1 MKKCKQCNSPWQ
13 DEFNICPICGGDLVD
28 ESNSLDSMLN
38 MGSGNAVSGGIHLSH
53 DHSQKHD
60 NSISSSNNTSN
71 SNNSTTTNTTT
82 QNFYG
87 AMPFMQTKTVKS
99 HEEILRERK
108 IQYRECCKKVL
119 ADGLL
124 NAEER
129 NWLEEQRVLIDISA
143 EVASSIL
150 NEVQISSRR
159 SVMSMGTVHRI
170 QLNNFKRAVE
180 GNMVANIKRSMPQIK
195 VVAEKFQEEEVQ
207 FLYYMVMAALDPNE
221 CVESYQ
227 NRRDDK
233 YWLTFWA
240 YVAFHKLGDVQ
251 NAENAMI
258 ELAKWQGLMPD
269 ENTVVLAALGSLMDG
284 DKDMASDMCMQVDK
298 NEYTPLLDPIM
309 EVLYA
314 INNYSLNDKN
324 IMTILQKNKFYV
336 DNFLDEIYKIELEE
350 KLLAEEEKKRKEE
363 EERKRKEAELKR
375 QREEKERKRE
385 EEEKLRREEES
396 RRRMEEER
404 KRLEQER
411 QRLEAECKQRDE
423 SERKL
428 REAELKRQQEVAERL
443 KIEEESRKKMEEE
456 RKLLEQEKQRVE
468 AECKQ
473 KEEVERISK
482 ASELKRQQE
491 VADRLK
497 REEESRKKIEEERKL
512 LEHERQLLEVE
523 RKKKEEAE
531 RIIKASELK
540 RQQDESKR
548 NEEAERL
555 RREEE
560 LCKKIEEERKLLEQE
575 RHLLEVER
583 KKKEELER
591 RYCPQCGKLVDA
603 AYAFCMSCGH
613 KLK

>member
-207 FLYYMVMAALDPNE
+207 FLYYMVMAALNPNE

-309 EVLYA
+309 EVLL
-314 INNYSLNDKN
+314 S
-324 IMTILQKNKFYV
+324 IMNFDPDDSEIANTLIRYKFYV
-336 DNFLDEIYKIELEE
+336 DNFLKEIYQSEIESIRLAQEEERRKIEEE
-350 KLLAEEEKKRKEE
+350 RIRRETELRRQQEEAERKRKEEAERRRKEEEERRAAELAERKRKEE
-363 EERKRKEAELKR
+363 EER
-375 QREEKERKRE
+375 
-385 EEEKLRREEES
+385 LRREEES

-411 QRLEAECKQRDE
+411 QRLAEERRRKEEEERRRKEEEECRRKEEEARRRKEEEECRRKEEEARRRKE
-423 SERKL
+423 EEERK
-428 REAELKRQQEVAERL
+428 RKEEEARKRKEEEERRR
-443 KIEEESRKKMEEE
+443 KEEEARRRKEEEERRRKEEEERRRKEEEERRRKEEESR
-456 RKLLEQEKQRVE
+456 
-468 AECKQ
+468 
-473 KEEVERISK
+473 
-482 ASELKRQQE
+482 
-491 VADRLK
+491 
-497 REEESRKKIEEERKL
+497 
-512 LEHERQLLEVE
+512 
-523 RKKKEEAE
+523 
-531 RIIKASELK
+531 
-540 RQQDESKR
+540 
-548 NEEAERL
+548 
-555 RREEE
+555 RRF
-560 LCKKIEEERKLLEQE
+560 
-575 RHLLEVER
+575 
-583 KKKEELER
+583 
-591 RYCPQCGKLVDA
+591 CPKCGKQINIGV
-603 AYAFCMSCGH
+603 AFCKSCGY
-613 KLK
+613 KLKK